1 MNGIERQWEDIKGRY
16 LRQIEQELATVR
28 GPGKRQVLEDVEEH
42 LDRRFFELDLS
53 ERDPASMEKI
63 VRDMGPP
70 EEYAELMEQCES
82 ETQVPDRALSGK
94 TVAIDR
100 CLTVLF
106 FLALFF
112 ICIYLL
118 AS

>member
-1 MNGIERQWEDIKGRY
+1 MNGVERQWEDVKGRY

-42 LDRRFFELDLS
+42 LERRYSELNLS
-53 ERDPASMEKI
+53 ERTPEHLEEI
-63 VRDMGPP
+63 IRDMGPP
-70 EEYAELMEQCES
+70 EEYAELMEQSVS
-82 ETQVPDRALSGK
+82 EKQTPDREQSGK
-94 TVAIDR
+94 IVAFDR

-112 ICIYLL
+112 ICMYLL